1 MLRTEGD
8 MFIGYN
14 KCTSQYNLTDW
25 TDVVMELRKRKYPNK
40 FTHLIKKTKQNKKKG
55 NYSFV
60 IQKKIA
66 HALNLT

>member
-40 FTHLIKKTKQNKKKG
+40 FTHLIKKTKQNKTKAITRLWYKKR
-55 NYSFV
+55 
-60 IQKKIA
+60 
-66 HALNLT
+66 LLMR